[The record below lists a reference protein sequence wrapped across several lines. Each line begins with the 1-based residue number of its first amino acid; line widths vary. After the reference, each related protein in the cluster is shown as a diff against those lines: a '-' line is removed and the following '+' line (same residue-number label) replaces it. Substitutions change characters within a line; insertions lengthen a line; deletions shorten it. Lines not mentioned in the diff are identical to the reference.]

1 MTKTNK
7 NNKKTIKNKTRRKKS
22 ITFSK
27 KREFIKEILK
37 EWKKQTN
44 GYFQRDKITQY
55 TDDFYLSFNK
65 NGYFYNHIHLIL
77 KNFKN
82 DKNIHNNF
90 LYVLKKMDTK
100 DNKIVHSPRF
110 KINVLSDPKKVVYNM
125 IKNFKDFSK
134 L

>member
-1 MTKTNK
+1 MT
-7 NNKKTIKNKTRRKKS
+7 KTIKNKKNIKNKTRKNS

-44 GYFQRDKITQY
+44 GNFQRDKITQY
-55 TDDFYLSFNK
+55 KDDFYLSFNR
-65 NGYFYNHIHLIL
+65 NGDFFNHIHLIL
-77 KNFKN
+77 KNFRN

-90 LYVLKKMDTK
+90 LYVLKKMDK
-100 DNKIVHSPRF
+100 DNKIVHSSRF
-110 KINVLSDPKKVVYNM
+110 KINVLSNPKKVVHNM
-125 IKNFKDFSK
+125 IDHYKEFIN